1 MSGHIVPAQCFTAVS
16 RDWKGDPTISIRR
29 LFGKQIPIQIPPE
42 LSDEAALLGYLKIS
56 PSELKKIW
64 WFRHRM
70 YSEFQIAKRSGKVRT
85 ISAPDRRLKI
95 IQKLLCP
102 LLDRLYRL
110 RHPVHGFVPLRSVKT
125 NAEAHG
131 RRRFVINLDLQD
143 FFPSITERRVV
154 GLLRALGLDQRVAEV
169 VARLSCHM
177 GHLPQ
182 GAPTSPVL
190 SNMICYRLDTELL
203 QIAKSCRAIYTRY
216 ADDITFSTYQP
227 PASLFETAVP
237 AVGKFSPELLSPMLR
252 AAIIANGFK
261 VNSEKAHY
269 ADRNSRRSVTG
280 VKINAGLNVDRR
292 YVRQI
297 RALLHSVEILGL
309 EDAQKKYAAS
319 GGIGIIAEHLRG
331 KISYITHL
339 KGTADPVV
347 RSIARRYN
355 KSFVNRPI
363 KLTPNIEEQRERA
376 VWVIEHDGDNGTQG
390 TAFFLKDIGL
400 VTAAHCVK
408 GVDEMKVFHPSK
420 PSNFFKVMVA
430 KKCGDRDLA
439 LLDHQ
444 IPATDYFELDS
455 AIQPIAVGAP
465 VTAFGYPGFA
475 PGDKMNVRSGAVTS
489 LPVKRGVRMI
499 EVDQQLANG
508 MSGGPIVS
516 ENDAVV
522 GIVHWG
528 GPEEGRQLSVAVE
541 VLHAWISE

>member
-1 MSGHIVPAQCFTAVS
+1 MAVS
-16 RDWKGDPTISIRR
+16 RDWKGGPTISIRR

-42 LSDEAALLGYLKIS
+42 LADESTLLGYLNIS

-70 YSEFQIAKRSGKVRT
+70 YSEFQISKRSGKVRT

-102 LLDRLYRL
+102 LLDRLYRM

-131 RRRFVINLDLQD
+131 QRRFVINLDLED
-143 FFPSITERRVV
+143 FFPSITEKRVV
-154 GLLRALGLDQRVAEV
+154 GLLRALGLDQRVAEI

-261 VNSEKAHY
+261 VHSEKAHY
-269 ADRNSRRSVTG
+269 ADRNSRRSITG

-297 RALLHSVEILGL
+297 RALLHSIESLGL
-309 EDAQKKYAAS
+309 EGGQTKYAAS
-319 GGIGIIAEHLRG
+319 DGKGGIAEHIRG

-339 KGTADPVV
+339 KGSADPVV
-347 RSIARRYN
+347 RSLATRFN
-355 KSFVNRPI
+355 KSFAGRPI
-363 KLTPNIEEQRERA
+363 TLTPTKEEQRDRA
-376 VWVIEHDGDNGTQG
+376 VWVIEHDGESGTQG

-400 VTAAHCVK
+400 VTASHV
-408 GVDEMKVFHPSK
+408 VRNPVNMRFYHPSK
-420 PSNFFKVMVA
+420 PSNFFKVTVG
-430 KKCGDRDLA
+430 KRCDVRDLA
-439 LLDHQ
+439 ILEHD
-444 IPATDYFELDS
+444 IPSTDYFELE
-455 AIQPIAVGAP
+455 AATHAVAVGNE
-465 VTAFGYPGFA
+465 VTAFGYPDINN
-475 PGDKMNVRSGAVTS
+475 GDRLNVRPGSVTS
-489 LPVKRGVRMI
+489 LPIRSSCQMV
-499 EVDQQLANG
+499 EVSQELAQG
-508 MSGGPIVS
+508 MSGGPVM
-516 ENDAVV
+516 NAHDQVV
-522 GIVHWG
+522 GIIHKG
-528 GPEEGRQLSVAVE
+528 GPQEARQIAIAIE
-541 VLHAWISE
+541 VLEQWIAE